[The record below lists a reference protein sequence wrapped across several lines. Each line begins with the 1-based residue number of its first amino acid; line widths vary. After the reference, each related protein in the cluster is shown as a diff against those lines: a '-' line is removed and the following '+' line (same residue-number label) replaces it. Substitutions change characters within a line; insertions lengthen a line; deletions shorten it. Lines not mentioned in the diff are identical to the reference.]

1 MISWEK
7 LPRGMRCPE
16 VRCYYEILKK
26 HEKELKVKAL
36 FDRSLA
42 LFLLIL
48 FALPMAA
55 IALTIVLDSP
65 GGVFFRQE
73 RITEGCRVFKIHKFR
88 TMVKDADKNG
98 SLVTVSGDARVTAVG
113 AFLRKYRLDELPQLI
128 DVLQGNMSFVG
139 TRPEVPAY
147 VKKYTKEMR
156 ATLLL
161 PAGIT
166 SEASI
171 EYKDEAKL
179 LDGASDTDEVYIK
192 RILPE
197 KMRFNLA
204 SIENFSL
211 LNDIKTMFKT
221 VFAVLS

>member
-1 MISWEK
+1 
-7 LPRGMRCPE
+7 
-16 VRCYYEILKK
+16 
-26 HEKELKVKAL
+26 
-36 FDRSLA
+36 
-42 LFLLIL
+42 
-48 FALPMAA
+48 
-55 IALTIVLDSP
+55 
-65 GGVFFRQE
+65 
-73 RITEGCRVFKIHKFR
+73 
-88 TMVKDADKNG
+88 MVKDADKNG

-179 LDGASDTDEVYIK
+179 LDGASDTDEVYIDK
-192 RILPE
+192 ILPE
-197 KMRFNLA
+197 KMKYNLA
-204 SIENFSL
+204 SIEKFSL
-211 LNDIKTMFKT
+211 LNDLKTMFKT
-221 VFAVLS
+221 VGAVLC